1 MRDLLEDLSYDEN
14 ATPEQRAAANEL
26 YEHFNIFQ
34 KDIKSYL
41 DSLSLR
47 QVKEEQEYDETE
59 ERDGGEI
66 EKENFDKYDKASY
79 EVSVLHNIRPAV
91 KLFLS
96 SIEDRVYDK
105 ATDSYV
111 RDMNAETGIPRV
123 TPFLTAWRRI
133 VDKLFDEDTYDG
145 LIRKSAQL
153 AKTDPFYASVYN
165 KLSSVKDSNL
175 QTQIFQTITGYR
187 HNFLTVGFQ
196 NIGTDT
202 IQYIANL
209 GGSVNLRNGKRLVAD
224 WNRNFY
230 NSNMVITDAEGNRKP
245 NMELL
250 KTIRDDIN
258 TLNTR
263 LARMNESTSNEDFN
277 AVLYSYVDIYNKIGI
292 AINFDTLYQ
301 AIVDKVSSVNSVNKP
316 TILQAAKELLS
327 SNRDGSL
334 AKAIPEILR
343 RPVKD
348 KPNDRIKR
356 SIDGVFTGENSILN
370 LAIVHYQLNNNN
382 LEEKVLGPK
391 NTTVY
396 PLSKHN
402 YLTLEIKK
410 LNNDRN
416 YVSRLLK
423 CPINSSS
430 LVYNTLKN
438 SPNTRLTVGTLLNIT
453 EYNSGNT
460 GTDYQSAPRIETFIS
475 KFVCSENDILILP
488 TMSDKKTY
496 MPIQGLK
503 MFKGRTLNITPVDD
517 YVEMRFS
524 DDVLNQFYKYY
535 RSEYDAILQY
545 RRMKLVEDKIDD
557 SNRPTM
563 YFGKRGEDNGKG
575 GKFRIARGVYH
586 YTEDGN
592 VQYISFSSMSD
603 KELMDYF
610 NNTAQLKEDLN
621 TTLGVFVDKQLDYI
635 QRLGLI
641 EKTNDG
647 YYKINSYL

>member
-1 MRDLLEDLSYDEN
+1 M
-14 ATPEQRAAANEL
+14 
-26 YEHFNIFQ
+26 
-34 KDIKSYL
+34 
-41 DSLSLR
+41 
-47 QVKEEQEYDETE
+47 
-59 ERDGGEI
+59 
-66 EKENFDKYDKASY
+66 
-79 EVSVLHNIRPAV
+79 
-91 KLFLS
+91 
-96 SIEDRVYDK
+96 
-105 ATDSYV
+105 
-111 RDMNAETGIPRV
+111 
-123 TPFLTAWRRI
+123 
-133 VDKLFDEDTYDG
+133 
-145 LIRKSAQL
+145 
-153 AKTDPFYASVYN
+153 YN

-196 NIGTDT
+196 NVGTDT

-250 KTIRDDIN
+250 KTVRDDIN

-277 AVLYSYVDIYNKIGI
+277 AVLYSYVDVYNKIGI

-488 TMSDKKTY
+488 TMSDKKH
-496 MPIQGLK
+496 ICQ
-503 MFKGRTLNITPVDD
+503 FKD
-517 YVEMRFS
+517 
-524 DDVLNQFYKYY
+524 
-535 RSEYDAILQY
+535 
-545 RRMKLVEDKIDD
+545 
-557 SNRPTM
+557 
-563 YFGKRGEDNGKG
+563 
-575 GKFRIARGVYH
+575 
-586 YTEDGN
+586 
-592 VQYISFSSMSD
+592 
-603 KELMDYF
+603 
-610 NNTAQLKEDLN
+610 
-621 TTLGVFVDKQLDYI
+621 
-635 QRLGLI
+635 
-641 EKTNDG
+641 
-647 YYKINSYL
+647 